1 MTDLVQRAR
10 AFAVDA
16 HRQINHRRKYSR
28 QPYEVHLQ
36 AVAELVASVTSQ
48 PEMLAAAWLHDTV
61 EDTPVTL
68 DAVLQEFGAG
78 VAALVGDLT
87 DVSRPGD
94 GNRTVRKAIDREH
107 TARASPR
114 AKTVKLADLIDNLRD
129 IVPGDPGF
137 ARVFLAEAQALLAVL
152 GDGDA
157 RLLEL
162 AEREVAAGRERLE
175 RLRAQPKPL
184 PFQGTPSLDQARAL
198 RTFTEAIRAR
208 DLAEPL
214 RWFDQA
220 RPASAVRGL
229 LDQAR
234 APVAGILGD
243 GFPLGHIL
251 SADLGDGP
259 CGGYLRP
266 FLDSQVL
273 AGDAPLA
280 DVIQTLV
287 RHDHCFVAVLGQV
300 GGLISRAGM
309 QQPAVRM
316 WLFGVMTL
324 IELSITGRIRD
335 RWPDAGWQAKVAP
348 GRLDKARQLQE
359 ERRRRGQEC
368 DLLDCLQFA
377 DKARRLFQDPE
388 EQARFGFRTQGAVR
402 RAVQAL
408 ESLRNNLAHSQDI
421 VAHDWPAIAAIAIDI
436 ERVLLAFH

>member
-162 AEREVAAGRERLE
+162 AEREVAAGR
-175 RLRAQPKPL
+175 
-184 PFQGTPSLDQARAL
+184 
-198 RTFTEAIRAR
+198 
-208 DLAEPL
+208 
-214 RWFDQA
+214 
-220 RPASAVRGL
+220 
-229 LDQAR
+229 
-234 APVAGILGD
+234 
-243 GFPLGHIL
+243 
-251 SADLGDGP
+251 
-259 CGGYLRP
+259 
-266 FLDSQVL
+266 
-273 AGDAPLA
+273 
-280 DVIQTLV
+280 
-287 RHDHCFVAVLGQV
+287 
-300 GGLISRAGM
+300 
-309 QQPAVRM
+309 
-316 WLFGVMTL
+316 
-324 IELSITGRIRD
+324 
-335 RWPDAGWQAKVAP
+335 
-348 GRLDKARQLQE
+348 
-359 ERRRRGQEC
+359 
-368 DLLDCLQFA
+368 
-377 DKARRLFQDPE
+377 
-388 EQARFGFRTQGAVR
+388 
-402 RAVQAL
+402 
-408 ESLRNNLAHSQDI
+408 
-421 VAHDWPAIAAIAIDI
+421 
-436 ERVLLAFH
+436 